1 MVFSSR
7 RRYRQGADQGTAVG
21 AFAGGDEVPATLFAA
36 LLAIAV
42 LVVVEFKLLPA
53 AAIDTERAAPM
64 TDAAPTAPDFDTL
77 FARRIAL
84 R

>member
-1 MVFSSR
+1 M
-7 RRYRQGADQGTAVG
+7 
-21 AFAGGDEVPATLFAA
+21 FAA